1 MIKFGPSCPTP
12 SCFRSVLLVALV
24 LALSLGMVF
33 PARTASAQA
42 PGGKAPA
49 VPAASKT
56 AGAAPTTPV
65 EPALAPA
72 PPPSRDNKKEE
83 ARRHFQQAVALYDE
97 GNFAAALAEFQ
108 AAYDLAPAA
117 TVLYNLGLTEK
128 ALYRYSDAARTLE
141 RYLVEAGKTDKLSL
155 ERRQQVV
162 QLIEEMKSL
171 LAPVR
176 FVLTP
181 RDARV
186 TVDGRAMTVADD
198 GTVTLAAGSHVVDV
212 TADGHESQRREITI
226 AAGVPASYE
235 FRLKLIPRTGTV
247 SVTSSQAGTRVFIDG
262 KDLGIAPISVELPA
276 GGHQLEARADGFE
289 TYRGELVLA
298 AGQQRNVDLAL
309 QLPAVAARAPVYS
322 RWWFWTGIGTAVAGG
337 TVAALLLRPG
347 VKPPGV
353 GTLDPGSFNVGGK

>member
-1 MIKFGPSCPTP
+1 MTPTLRSTSHIWFG
-12 SCFRSVLLVALV
+12 LLAALVA
-24 LALSLGMVF
+24 
-33 PARTASAQA
+33 
-42 PGGKAPA
+42 A
-49 VPAASKT
+49 VPA
-56 AGAAPTTPV
+56 GAHAQTPPAAAVKKPTTPLI
-65 EPALAPA
+65 EPTLAPP
-72 PPPSRDNKKEE
+72 PPPSRDNKREE

-141 RYLVEAGKTDKLSL
+141 RYLLEAGKTDKLSL
-155 ERRQQVV
+155 DRRQQVV
-162 QLIEEMKSL
+162 QLIDEMKSL

-176 FVLTP
+176 FQLTP

-186 TVDGRAMTVADD
+186 TVDGRPMVVADD

-212 TADGHESQRREITI
+212 SADGHESQRREITV
-226 AAGVPASYE
+226 AAGVAATYE
-235 FRLKLIPRTGTV
+235 IRLKVIPRNGRV
-247 SVTSSQAGTRVFIDG
+247 SVTSSQPGTRIFVDG
-262 KDLGIAPISVELPA
+262 KNLGVAPLTVELPA
-276 GGHQLEARADGFE
+276 GGHQLEARADGYE

-309 QLPAVAARAPVYS
+309 QLPPPTARAPVYS

-337 TVAALLLRPG
+337 TAAAFLLRPG
-347 VKPPGV
+347 TKAPTFG
-353 GTLDPGSFNVGGK
+353 GLDPGGADVGAQ